1 MLDNGKSEGVDHLAL
16 GLDNLGHESLVVL
29 STLVIRHHVVFRR
42 RLLTRAHTNDCGAPI
57 PYCPLIQPP
66 RNDTALT

>member
-1 MLDNGKSEGVDHLAL
+1 
-16 GLDNLGHESLVVL
+16 
-29 STLVIRHHVVFRR
+29 
-42 RLLTRAHTNDCGAPI
+42 LLTRAHTNDCGAPI